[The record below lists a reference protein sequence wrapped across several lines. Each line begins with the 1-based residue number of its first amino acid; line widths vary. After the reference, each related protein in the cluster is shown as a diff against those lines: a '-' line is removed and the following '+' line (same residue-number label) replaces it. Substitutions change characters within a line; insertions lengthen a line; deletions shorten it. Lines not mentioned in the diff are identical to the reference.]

1 MAPAR
6 PEPPALCGV
15 RGRAGL
21 SLAHRLRLQR
31 PGPLR
36 SRPRALQD
44 LSSALARGECSPAPR
59 PPGGGMGRRVGRR
72 QARGSADSLA
82 TAAGRTPSVP
92 ENLTRQI
99 LRERLADGELTP
111 GEAISLRV
119 DQTLLQDA
127 TGTMALMQFEQ
138 LDVPRVQVERAVQY
152 VDHNVIQL
160 DFKNPDDHRMLQAL
174 CRRYGI
180 DYSRPGNGICHYV
193 HIERYAKPG
202 GILVGADSHTT
213 TSGALGMI
221 AIGAGGLDV
230 AVAMAGY
237 PYEIACPEVVEV
249 RLEGALARPWVQA
262 KDVILELL
270 RRLTASGGKDKVF
283 EFTGPGTADLSV
295 PERGTIAN
303 MIAELGAT
311 SAVFPPD
318 KSTRDWLR
326 RQQREDDFEQVGPE
340 EGCEYDERVEIDL
353 AELGPLVAKPQN
365 PDNVVPVEE
374 VAGTPIEQVCIG
386 SSVNSAYT
394 DLALPGAVLA
404 AGDGREVHERVTAT
418 ATPGSRQILV
428 AIAEAGVY
436 RQLVEGGVRMLE
448 PVCGPCVGM
457 GQAPPSDANSLRTFN
472 RNFPGRSGTPDDSV
486 YLCSPAVAAV
496 SMLHGE
502 IRDPREY
509 GEPPELLEMP
519 ELKPYVDDVHI
530 FEPAPEDEAD
540 SIEVPRGPNI
550 KPPPEHVPMDDSISA
565 KVATV
570 QEDNISTG
578 DLAPDGVIVMSY
590 RSNIPA
596 ISEYTFQHRD
606 PEFRKRMHEW
616 GEGFIVGGHN
626 YGQGSSREHA
636 ALAPLQLGVKAV
648 FAKSFARIH
657 RRNLVAQGILA
668 LTFKD
673 ESDYDRAE
681 VGQTWCLPNVKEE
694 LEGGSDEITVK
705 IEDTG
710 DEFAVTHDFAP
721 KEREILVEGGL
732 LHYLREHG
740 REAAV
745 A

>member
-1 MAPAR
+1 VA
-6 PEPPALCGV
+6 
-15 RGRAGL
+15 
-21 SLAHRLRLQR
+21 
-31 PGPLR
+31 
-36 SRPRALQD
+36 
-44 LSSALARGECSPAPR
+44 
-59 PPGGGMGRRVGRR
+59 
-72 QARGSADSLA
+72 
-82 TAAGRTPSVP
+82 
-92 ENLTRQI
+92 ENLTRRI
-99 LRERLADGELTP
+99 LAEHLVDGELVP
-111 GEAISLRV
+111 GRPISLRV

-127 TGTMALMQFEQ
+127 TGTMSMMQFEQ
-138 LDVPRVQVERAVQY
+138 LEVSRVRVDRAVQY

-174 CRRYGI
+174 ARKYGI

-202 GILVGADSHTT
+202 DVLVGADSHTT

-230 AVAMAGY
+230 AVAMGGY

-249 RLEGALARPWVQA
+249 RLEATLARPWVQA

-270 RRLTASGGKDKVF
+270 RRLSASGGKNKVF

-318 KSTRDWLR
+318 ESTRDWLR
-326 RQQREDDFEQVGPE
+326 RQQREEDFEQIGPDQ
-340 EGCEYDERVEIDL
+340 GAEYDDRLEIDL
-353 AELGPLVAKPQN
+353 AALGPLVAKPQN

-374 VAGTPIEQVCIG
+374 VAGTPVEQVCIG
-386 SSVNSAYT
+386 SSVNSAYV

-404 AGDGREVHERVTAT
+404 DGDGQQVSERCTAT

-428 AIAEAGVY
+428 AIAESGVY

-457 GQAPPSDANSLRTFN
+457 GQAPPSNANSLRTFN

-509 GEPPELLEMP
+509 GDPPELLEMP
-519 ELKPYVDDVHI
+519 ELKPYVDDLHI
-530 FEPAPEDEAD
+530 FPPAPEDEAE
-540 SIEVPRGPNI
+540 SIQVPRGPNI
-550 KPPPEHVPMDDSISA
+550 KTPPEHTPLEDSIEA
-565 KVATV
+565 RIATV
-570 QEDNISTG
+570 QADNISTG

-596 ISEYTFQHRD
+596 IAEFTFQHRD
-606 PEFRKRMHEW
+606 PEFRKRMQKW
-616 GEGFIVGGHN
+616 GSGFIVGGHN

-681 VGQTWCLPNVKEE
+681 VGQAWSLPEVKRE
-694 LEGGSDEITVK
+694 LEEGAEEVTVR

-710 DEFAVTHDFAP
+710 DEFTVSHDFAP
-721 KEREILVEGGL
+721 KEREILIEGGL

-745 A
+745 G

>member
-1 MAPAR
+1 M
-6 PEPPALCGV
+6 
-15 RGRAGL
+15 
-21 SLAHRLRLQR
+21 S
-31 PGPLR
+31 
-36 SRPRALQD
+36 
-44 LSSALARGECSPAPR
+44 
-59 PPGGGMGRRVGRR
+59 
-72 QARGSADSLA
+72 
-82 TAAGRTPSVP
+82 
-92 ENLTRQI
+92 
-99 LRERLADGELTP
+99 
-111 GEAISLRV
+111 
-119 DQTLLQDA
+119 
-127 TGTMALMQFEQ
+127 LMQFEQ
-138 LDVPRVQVERAVQY
+138 LDVPRVKVDRAVQY

-174 CRRYGI
+174 ARKFGI
-180 DYSRPGNGICHYV
+180 HYSRPGNGICHYV

-202 GILVGADSHTT
+202 DVLVGADSHTT

-230 AVAMAGY
+230 AVAMGGY

-249 RLEGALARPWVQA
+249 RLEGALRRPWVQA

-270 RRLTASGGKDKVF
+270 RRLSASGGKNKVF

-295 PERGTIAN
+295 SERATIAN

-311 SAVFPPD
+311 SAVFPAD
-318 KSTRDWLR
+318 AATRGWLE
-326 RQQREDDFEQVGPE
+326 RQQREGDFEAIGPD
-340 EGCEYDERVEIDL
+340 EGSDYDDRIEIEL

-374 VAGTPIEQVCIG
+374 VAGTPLEQVCIG
-386 SSVNSAYT
+386 SSVNSAYV
-394 DLALPGAVLA
+394 DLGLPGAVLA
-404 AGDGREVHERVTAT
+404 DRGGQLVSERCTAT

-428 AIAEAGVY
+428 AIAESGVY

-457 GQAPPSDANSLRTFN
+457 GQAPPSNANSLRTFN

-509 GEPPELLEMP
+509 GDPPEVLEMP

-530 FEPAPEDEAD
+530 FPPATEDEAE
-540 SIEVPRGPNI
+540 SIEIPRGPNI
-550 KPPPEHVPMDDSISA
+550 RMPPEHVPLEESLEARI
-565 KVATV
+565 ATV
-570 QEDNISTG
+570 QPDNISTG

-596 ISEYTFQHRD
+596 IAEFTFQHRD
-606 PEFRKRMHEW
+606 PEFRGRMREW
-616 GEGFIVGGHN
+616 GTGFIVGGHN

-668 LTFKD
+668 LTFED
-673 ESDYDRAE
+673 ESDYGRAE
-681 VGQTWCLPNVKEE
+681 VGQTWSLPNVRRE
-694 LEGGSDEITVK
+694 LQEGAEEITVR

-721 KEREILVEGGL
+721 KECEILLAGGL

>member
-1 MAPAR
+1 M
-6 PEPPALCGV
+6 
-15 RGRAGL
+15 
-21 SLAHRLRLQR
+21 
-31 PGPLR
+31 
-36 SRPRALQD
+36 
-44 LSSALARGECSPAPR
+44 
-59 PPGGGMGRRVGRR
+59 
-72 QARGSADSLA
+72 
-82 TAAGRTPSVP
+82 P

-99 LRERLADGELTP
+99 LREHLVDGDLDP
-111 GEAISLRV
+111 GEAISLKV

-138 LDVPRVQVERAVQY
+138 LEVPRVKVERAVQY

-180 DYSRPGNGICHYV
+180 HYSRPGNGICHYV
-193 HIERYAKPG
+193 HIERYARPG

-230 AVAMAGY
+230 AVAMAGH

-249 RLEGALARPWVQA
+249 HLANTLARPWVQA

-270 RRLTASGGKDKVF
+270 RRLTVRGGKNKVF
-283 EFTGPGTADLSV
+283 EFTGPGTADLAV

-311 SAVFPPD
+311 AAVFPPD
-318 KSTRDWLR
+318 DNTREWLR
-326 RQQREDDFEQVGPE
+326 RQQREDDFAELAPD
-340 EGCEYDERVEIDL
+340 EGCDYDDRVEIDL

-386 SSVNSAYT
+386 SSVNSAFL

-404 AGDGREVHERVTAT
+404 DGHEVHERVTAT

-472 RNFPGRSGTPDDSV
+472 RNFPGRSGTPEDQV

-496 SMLHGE
+496 SMLYGE
-502 IRDPREY
+502 IRDPREQ
-509 GEPPELLEMP
+509 GEPPDMLEMP
-519 ELKPYVDDVHI
+519 ELKPYVDDRHI
-530 FEPAPEDEAD
+530 FPPAPEEEAEG
-540 SIEVPRGPNI
+540 IEIPRGPNI
-550 KPPPEHVPMDDSISA
+550 KTPPEHEPLKSELSA
-565 KVATV
+565 RIATI
-570 QEDNISTG
+570 QPDNISTG

-596 ISEYTFQHRD
+596 IAEFTLQHRD
-606 PEFRKRMHEW
+606 PEFRKRMQEW
-616 GEGFIVGGHN
+616 GKGFIVGGHN

-636 ALAPLQLGVKAV
+636 ALAPLQLGVRAV

-668 LTFKD
+668 LTFVD
-673 ESDYDRAE
+673 EADYDRAE
-681 VGQTWCLPNVKEE
+681 VGQTWTLPNVRQE
-694 LEGGSDEITVK
+694 LEDGAEQIRVEVDGGEA
-705 IEDTG
+705 
-710 DEFAVTHDFAP
+710 FAVTHDFAP
-721 KEREILVEGGL
+721 KEREILLHGGL
-732 LHYLREHG
+732 LHYLKEQR
-740 REAAV
+740 AA

>member
-1 MAPAR
+1 
-6 PEPPALCGV
+6 
-15 RGRAGL
+15 
-21 SLAHRLRLQR
+21 
-31 PGPLR
+31 
-36 SRPRALQD
+36 
-44 LSSALARGECSPAPR
+44 
-59 PPGGGMGRRVGRR
+59 
-72 QARGSADSLA
+72 
-82 TAAGRTPSVP
+82 VP

-193 HIERYAKPG
+193 HIERYAKPS

-230 AVAMAGY
+230 AVAMAGH

-249 RLEGALARPWVQA
+249 WLDGALRRPWVQA

-270 RRLTASGGKDKVF
+270 RRLSVRGGKNKVF
-283 EFTGPGTADLSV
+283 EFTGPGTRDMSV

-311 SAVFPPD
+311 AALFPPD
-318 KSTRDWLR
+318 QSTLAWLR
-326 RQQREDDFEQVGPE
+326 HQQREEDFAELGPE
-340 EGCEYDERVEIDL
+340 PGCTYDDRIEIDL

-374 VAGTPIEQVCIG
+374 VAGTPVEQVCIG
-386 SSVNSAYT
+386 SSVNSAYV
-394 DLALPGAVLA
+394 DLALPGAILA
-404 AGDGREVHERVTAT
+404 DRDGQPVHERVTAT

-428 AIAEAGVY
+428 AIAESGVY

-457 GQAPPSDANSLRTFN
+457 GQAPPSGANSLRTFN
-472 RNFPGRSGTPDDSV
+472 RNFPGRSGTPEDSV

-496 SMLHGE
+496 SMLRGE
-502 IRDPREY
+502 ISDPREY
-509 GEPPELLEMP
+509 GDPPELLEMP
-519 ELKPYVDDVHI
+519 TLQPYVDDRHI
-530 FEPAPEDEAD
+530 FPPAPAGEAD
-540 SIEVPRGPNI
+540 EIEIPRGPNI
-550 KPPPEHVPMDDSISA
+550 KTPPEHTPLEDELSA
-565 KVATV
+565 RIATI
-570 QEDNISTG
+570 QPDNISTG

-596 ISEYTFQHRD
+596 IAEFTFQHRD
-606 PEFRKRMHEW
+606 PEFRKRMKEW
-616 GEGFIVGGHN
+616 GAGFIVGGHN

-648 FAKSFARIH
+648 FAKSYARIH

-668 LTFKD
+668 LTFED
-673 ESDYDRAE
+673 ESDYDRAR
-681 VGQTWCLPNVKEE
+681 VGETWTLPNVRQE
-694 LEGGSDEITVK
+694 LENGAEEIGVR
-705 IEDTG
+705 IEESG

-721 KEREILVEGGL
+721 KEREILLSGGL
-732 LHYLREHG
+732 LHYLNEQ
-740 REAAV
+740 AA

>member
-1 MAPAR
+1 MA
-6 PEPPALCGV
+6 
-15 RGRAGL
+15 
-21 SLAHRLRLQR
+21 
-31 PGPLR
+31 
-36 SRPRALQD
+36 
-44 LSSALARGECSPAPR
+44 
-59 PPGGGMGRRVGRR
+59 
-72 QARGSADSLA
+72 
-82 TAAGRTPSVP
+82 
-92 ENLTRQI
+92 ENLTRRI
-99 LRERLADGELTP
+99 LREHLVEGELKP
-111 GEAISLRV
+111 GEPIALKV

-127 TGTMALMQFEQ
+127 TGTMACMQFEQ
-138 LDVPRVQVERAVQY
+138 LEVPRVKVARAVQY

-174 CRRYGI
+174 ARKYGI
-180 DYSRPGNGICHYV
+180 HYSRPGNGICHYV
-193 HIERYAKPG
+193 HVERFARPG
-202 GILVGADSHTT
+202 EILVGADSHTT

-230 AVAMAGY
+230 AVAMGGY

-249 RLEGALARPWVQA
+249 YLDNRLERPWVQA

-270 RRLTASGGKDKVF
+270 RRLTVRGGKNKIF
-283 EFTGPGTADLSV
+283 EFTGPGTAALSV

-318 KSTRDWLR
+318 ESTLDWLR
-326 RQQREDDFEQVGPE
+326 RQDREDDFAELGPE
-340 EGCEYDERVEIDL
+340 EGAEYDERVEIDL
-353 AELGPLVAKPQN
+353 SELVPLVAKPHN

-374 VAGTPIEQVCIG
+374 VAGTPVEQVCIG
-386 SSVNSAYT
+386 SSVNSAYV

-404 AGDGREVHERVTAT
+404 DKGGQRVSARCTAT

-428 AIAEAGVY
+428 AIAESGVY

-457 GQAPPSDANSLRTFN
+457 GQAPPSNANSLRTFN

-509 GEPPELLEMP
+509 GDAPEILEMP
-519 ELKPYVDDVHI
+519 ELRPYVDDIHI
-530 FEPAPEDEAD
+530 FAPASEEEAERID
-540 SIEVPRGPNI
+540 IPRGPNI
-550 KPPPEHVPMDDSISA
+550 KTPPEHEPLEDSLEARI
-565 KVATV
+565 ATV
-570 QEDNISTG
+570 QPDNISTG

-596 ISEYTFQHRD
+596 IAEFTFQHRD
-606 PEFRKRMHEW
+606 PEFRKRMKEW
-616 GEGFIVGGHN
+616 GSGFIVGGHN

-673 ESDYDRAE
+673 ESDYDRAK
-681 VGQTWCLPNVKEE
+681 VGEKWVLPDVRKE
-694 LEGGSDEITVK
+694 LEEGAEDLTVR
-705 IEDTG
+705 IEDSG
-710 DEFAVTHDFAP
+710 DEFKVTHDFAP
-721 KEREILVEGGL
+721 KEREVLLHGGL
-732 LHYLREHG
+732 LHYLKEQG
-740 REAAV
+740 QEAAV